1 MWRTTCRGKQS
12 GISSCKS
19 DTQALATGG
28 WSHARCRSRCNTPEK
43 YRLRTTFVVTNHYL
57 NTLKSLVNISS
68 PEVKA
73 IKDGA
78 ILMCEESCQ
87 LQHPLPPLTSVYP
100 HPLAT
105 FNSQPTKG
113 VVGWQ
118 GDHQLH
124 AALVDA
130 VGGYH
135 LSHRVT
141 HPQTHIF

>member
-1 MWRTTCRGKQS
+1 VELL
-12 GISSCKS
+12 
-19 DTQALATGG
+19 LA
-28 WSHARCRSRCNTPEK
+28 SPTPK
-43 YRLRTTFVVTNHYL
+43 LWQLVVGAMQDVEADVTLL
-57 NTLKSLVNISS
+57 NTLKPLVNISS

-105 FNSQPTKG
+105 FNSQTTKG

-130 VGGYH
+130 VGGHH